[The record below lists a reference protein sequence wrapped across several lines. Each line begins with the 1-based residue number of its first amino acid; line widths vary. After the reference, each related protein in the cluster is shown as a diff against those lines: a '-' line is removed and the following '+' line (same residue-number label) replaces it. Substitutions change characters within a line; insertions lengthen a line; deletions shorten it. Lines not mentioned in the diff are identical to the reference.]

1 MCMSIRMLLFFCLTC
16 CLVSMITT
24 FGMTISH
31 AEETLTLDQAIENAL
46 KNNQLIQGSRA
57 RLQAASENVTVGFSR
72 FLPRLDVQE
81 RMEHTNSPP
90 LVFTQKLQQEAFT
103 TQDFQL
109 DRLNHPSA
117 YNNWKTQFILT
128 QPIFDQGRE
137 WIGYQAAKAQESI
150 TDMELVNMQQ
160 NIRFEVEKA
169 YYDTLLAQG
178 NLDVLHDSLKT
189 VSELEALAHK
199 RYKVGNAL
207 LSDFTSAQVHKARV
221 EMEKIK
227 AEGELKIAFARLN
240 KLMGMSQETSWRLS
254 DTENFLNNQPETLT
268 KSLNELTETAI
279 RKRPDMTIVQKDL
292 ELGRLNT
299 KQAKFS
305 YLPAVSLQAT
315 YEMNAKDFVAA
326 DGDAWAVAGVISFNL
341 FNGTGD
347 RARIAAAKFEEQAIS
362 HRVKDMEEQIQMEVR
377 EAYYNLRTAVQQ
389 REVARR
395 SIENAQEALRIL
407 QNRYN
412 NGMALM
418 VEVLTAETA
427 LKQAK
432 LDLQRT
438 AFGVLTA
445 ETALKLRTGLLD
457 IK

>member
-1 MCMSIRMLLFFCLTC
+1 MLLFFCLTC
-16 CLVSMITT
+16 CVVFMMPALSR
-24 FGMTISH
+24 
-31 AEETLTLDQAIENAL
+31 AEETLTLDQAIDNAL

-57 RLQAASENVTVGFSR
+57 RVQAASENVTVGFSR

-103 TQDFQL
+103 AQDFQL
-109 DRLNHPSA
+109 NNLNHPSA
-117 YNNWKTQFILT
+117 YNNWKTQVILT
-128 QPIFDQGRE
+128 QPVFDQGRE
-137 WIGYQAAKAQESI
+137 WIGYQAAKTQASR
-150 TDMELVNMQQ
+150 TDLELAKMRQ
-160 NIRFEVEKA
+160 NIRFLVEKA

-178 NLDVLHDSLKT
+178 NLDVLNSSLNT
-189 VSELEALAHK
+189 VSALEALASK
-199 RYKVGNAL
+199 RHTAGNAL
-207 LSDFTSAQVHKARV
+207 LSDLTSARVHKAQV
-221 EMEKIK
+221 EMEKIR
-227 AEGELKIAFARLN
+227 AEGNLQVAFARLN
-240 KLMGMSQETSWRLS
+240 RLMGMPQESSWSLS
-254 DTENFLNNQPETLT
+254 DAANFLNNQPELLT
-268 KSLNELTETAI
+268 KSLNELTETAVK
-279 RKRPDMTIVQKDL
+279 KRPDMAMAQKDL

-299 KQAKFS
+299 KQAVFS
-305 YLPAVSLQAT
+305 YLPSVSLQGA
-315 YEMNAKDFVAA
+315 YEMNAKDFVGS
-326 DGDAWAVAGVISFNL
+326 DGDAWAVAGIVSFNL

-347 RARIAAAKFEEQAIS
+347 RARIAAAKSEEQAVF
-362 HRVKDMEEQIQMEVR
+362 HRVKDTEEQIRMEVR

-407 QNRYN
+407 QSRYN

-427 LKQAK
+427 LKQAG

-445 ETALKLRTGLLD
+445 ETDLKLCMGLLD
-457 IK
+457 TK

>member
-1 MCMSIRMLLFFCLTC
+1 MRTRMLLFFCLTFC
-16 CLVSMITT
+16 VVSLMTT
-24 FGMTISH
+24 SGR
-31 AEETLTLDQAIENAL
+31 AEETLTLDQAIDNAL

-72 FLPRLDVQE
+72 FLPRLDIQE
-81 RMEHTNSPP
+81 RIEHTNSPP

-103 TQDFQL
+103 AQDFQL
-109 DRLNHPSA
+109 NNLNHPSA

-137 WIGYQAAKAQESI
+137 WIGYQAAKTQATR
-150 TDMELVNMQQ
+150 TDMELARMRQ
-160 NIRFEVEKA
+160 NIRFLVEKA

-178 NLDVLHDSLKT
+178 NLDVLNSSLKT
-189 VSELEALAHK
+189 VSALEALASK
-199 RYKVGNAL
+199 RHTAGNAL
-207 LSDFTSAQVHKARV
+207 LSDLTSARVHKAQV

-227 AEGELKIAFARLN
+227 AEGDLDVAFARLN
-240 KLMGMSQETSWRLS
+240 KLMGMPQESSWRLS
-254 DTENFLNNQPETLT
+254 DAATFLNNQPELLT
-268 KSLNELTETAI
+268 KSLNELAETAVS
-279 RKRPDMTIVQKDL
+279 KRPDMAIAQKDL

-299 KQAKFS
+299 KQARFS
-305 YLPAVSLQAT
+305 YLPSVSLQGA
-315 YEMNAKDFVAA
+315 YEMNAKDFVGS
-326 DGDAWAVAGVISFNL
+326 DGDAWAVAGVVSFNL

-347 RARIAAAKFEEQAIS
+347 RARIAAAKSEEQAVS
-362 HRVKDMEEQIQMEVR
+362 HRVKDMEEQVRMEVR

-395 SIENAQEALRIL
+395 SIENAQEAFRIL
-407 QNRYN
+407 QSRYN

-427 LKQAK
+427 LKQAG

-438 AFGVLTA
+438 AFEVLTA
-445 ETALKLRTGLLD
+445 ETGLKLRTGLLETR
-457 IK
+457 

>member
-1 MCMSIRMLLFFCLTC
+1 MRTRMLLFFCFIC
-16 CLVSMITT
+16 CVVSLITAA
-24 FGMTISH
+24 GR
-31 AEETLTLDQAIENAL
+31 AEETLTLDQAIQNAM
-46 KNNQLIQGSRA
+46 KNNQLIQGSKA

-103 TQDFQL
+103 AQDFQL
-109 DRLNHPSA
+109 NSLNHPSA

-137 WIGYQAAKAQESI
+137 WIGYQSAKVQESK
-150 TDMELVNMQQ
+150 TDIELARMRQ
-160 NIRFEVEKA
+160 NIRFLVEKA

-178 NLDVLHDSLKT
+178 NLDVLNSSLKT
-189 VSELEALAHK
+189 VSVLEALASK
-199 RYKVGNAL
+199 RHTAGNAL
-207 LSDFTSAQVHKARV
+207 LSDLTSARVHKARV
-221 EMEKIK
+221 EMERIK
-227 AEGELKIAFARLN
+227 AEGDLQVAFARLN
-240 KLMGMSQETSWRLS
+240 KLMGMPQDTSWHLS
-254 DTENFLNNQPETLT
+254 DASDFLNNQPEMLK
-268 KSLNELTETAI
+268 KSLNELTETAVQ
-279 RKRPDMTIVQKDL
+279 KRPDMAIVQKDL

-299 KQAKFS
+299 KQAGFS
-305 YLPAVSLQAT
+305 YLPSVSLQGA
-315 YEMNAKDFVAA
+315 YEMNAKDFVGS

-347 RARIAAAKFEEQAIS
+347 KARIAAAKSEEQAVS
-362 HRVKDMEEQIQMEVR
+362 HRVKDMEEQVRMEVR

-412 NGMALM
+412 NGLALM

-427 LKQAK
+427 LKQAG

-438 AFGVLTA
+438 AFDVLTA
-445 ETALKLRTGLLD
+445 ETALKLRTGILD
-457 IK
+457 